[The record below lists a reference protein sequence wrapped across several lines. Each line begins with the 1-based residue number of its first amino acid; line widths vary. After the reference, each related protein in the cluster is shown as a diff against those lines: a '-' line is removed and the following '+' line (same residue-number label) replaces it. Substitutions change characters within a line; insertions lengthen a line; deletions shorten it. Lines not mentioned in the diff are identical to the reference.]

1 MSNEWTNEPR
11 KKPSQKKKKQK
22 IKWTSNGVIWMNER
36 PNVTAKCK
44 FTESYLAVFGMPEI
58 PGLGYDDGETL
69 CTREVVQW
77 KHQISKVFLLL

>member
-1 MSNEWTNEPR
+1 
-11 KKPSQKKKKQK
+11 
-22 IKWTSNGVIWMNER
+22 MNER

-69 CTREVVQW
+69 CTREVVQ
-77 KHQISKVFLLL
+77 